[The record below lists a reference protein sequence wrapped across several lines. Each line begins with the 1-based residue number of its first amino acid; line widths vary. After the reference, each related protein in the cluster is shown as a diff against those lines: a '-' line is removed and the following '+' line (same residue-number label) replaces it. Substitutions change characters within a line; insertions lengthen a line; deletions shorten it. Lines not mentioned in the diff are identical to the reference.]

1 MDDENERTTE
11 GGVPDGSAGSPTSV
25 GREGAETSSGVG
37 SEEPAD
43 GPTGVGSEDSTW
55 SSPSAGEGSDRA
67 VGDGATTAEE
77 ATLKRVRTVSRLLDD
92 AVRVP
97 GTDFRVGID
106 PILGI
111 LPVAGDGVA
120 MLLSLYP
127 VLEAYRLGMS
137 RTALAKMLSLVAVD
151 AVVGSVPLLGPVFDA
166 FWKANKWNLRTLERH
181 LGED

>member
-11 GGVPDGSAGSPTSV
+11 GGAPDGSAGSPTSL
-25 GREGAETSSGVG
+25 GREGTDTSSGVG

-43 GPTGVGSEDSTW
+43 GPTGVGNQDSAW
-55 SSPSAGEGSDRA
+55 SPASAGDGPDRA
-67 VGDGATTAEE
+67 VSEGATTAEE
-77 ATLKRVRTVSRLLDD
+77 AALERVRKVSRLLDD
-92 AVRVP
+92 AIRVP
-97 GTDFRVGID
+97 GTDFHIGID

-111 LPVAGDGVA
+111 LPVAGDGVS

-137 RTALAKMLSLVAVD
+137 RKAIAKMLSLVAVD
-151 AVVGSVPLLGPVFDA
+151 AVIGSVPLLGPVFDA
-166 FWKANKWNLRTLERH
+166 FWKANTWNLRTLERH

>member
-11 GGVPDGSAGSPTSV
+11 GEGPDGSAGDPTSI
-25 GREGAETSSGVG
+25 GREGVETPSGGG
-37 SEEPAD
+37 SEGSAD
-43 GPTGVGSEDSTW
+43 GPTGVGS
-55 SSPSAGEGSDRA
+55 
-67 VGDGATTAEE
+67 EE

-97 GTDFRVGID
+97 GTDFRIGMD

-137 RTALAKMLSLVAVD
+137 RTAIAKMLSLVAVD
-151 AVVGSVPLLGPVFDA
+151 AVIGSVPLLGPVFDA

-181 LGED
+181 LGEE